1 LHCLLL
7 EYAQPGYLRSSGN
20 AKPVKSSEK
29 QINVVKYEESMLCYA
44 NMLDDLLVIKGV
56 FAYLGLFYSSY
67 FQERIDTDD

>member
-1 LHCLLL
+1 
-7 EYAQPGYLRSSGN
+7 
-20 AKPVKSSEK
+20 
-29 QINVVKYEESMLCYA
+29 MLCYA